1 MTVPVEI
8 SRAIGDMR
16 VSRSASESAFERRAV
31 QVRPSTLCC
40 PGCAF
45 CCCWPTSISI
55 LEGMDIYFHLRDSRR
70 WTLALQER
78 VRAGADSVTGLTY
91 SVWLHSA
98 IPCVFLDKTQR
109 CEIYE
114 ARPLLC
120 RVALS
125 NGNPEDCKPHNM
137 SAASGIL
144 HRTEVMAIFQNAERS
159 ILQKYN
165 IEYHT
170 MPIPT
175 AILAAERIGSGELE
189 LWQAGAAVFAEH
201 LGRF

>member
-1 MTVPVEI
+1 
-8 SRAIGDMR
+8 
-16 VSRSASESAFERRAV
+16 
-31 QVRPSTLCC
+31 
-40 PGCAF
+40 
-45 CCCWPTSISI
+45 
-55 LEGMDIYFHLRDSRR
+55 MDIYFHLRDSRR

-78 VRAGADSVTGLTY
+78 VRAGADNVTGLTY

-98 IPCVFLDKTQR
+98 IPCIFLDKTLR

-125 NGNPEDCKPHNM
+125 NGSPEDCKPHNM
-137 SAASGIL
+137 SSASGIL
-144 HRTEVMAIFQNAERS
+144 HRTEVMAIFQNAERG

-175 AILAAERIGSGELE
+175 AILAAERIGGGELE
-189 LWQAGAAVFAEH
+189 LWQAGAAIFAEH